1 MRRLIRVI
9 SGSLHFG
16 NPSQKCRLL
25 FHLPRAVSTHH
36 IQPTI
41 MPHLITTALL
51 APILAAC
58 ALPHQRNAMNI
69 ADYLPVAV
77 VSHDIFLDGGSVELT
92 VRDMAGNERRYFRN
106 RSLDSQGTP
115 RYNQITTENGR
126 TLTEE
131 EQTALLAQLSKLR
144 AQCAPSCQTALNDF
158 IGRAAE

>member
-51 APILAAC
+51 TPILAAC
-58 ALPHQRNAMNI
+58 ALPHQGNTMPI
-69 ADYLPVAV
+69 ADLLVAV

-92 VRDMAGNERRYFRN
+92 VRDMAGNKRRYFRN

-115 RYNQITTENGR
+115 RYNRITAENGH
-126 TLTEE
+126 TLTTE
-131 EQTALLAQLSKLR
+131 EQTALLVQLAKLR
-144 AQCAPSCQTALNDF
+144 AQCDPSCQTALDNF

>member
-1 MRRLIRVI
+1 MRRLIRAT

-25 FHLPRAVSTHH
+25 FHLPHAVSTHH

-41 MPHLITTALL
+41 MPRSIIATLL

-58 ALPHQRNAMNI
+58 TLPHQGNAMPI
-69 ADYLPVAV
+69 ADLPVAV
-77 VSHDIFLDGGSVELT
+77 VSHDIFLDGGSMELT
-92 VRDMAGNERRYFRN
+92 VRDAVGNERRYLRN

-115 RYNQITTENGR
+115 LYNSIAAENGR
-126 TLTEE
+126 TLTAE
-131 EQTALLAQLSKLR
+131 EQTALLAQLVKLR
-144 AQCAPSCQTALNDF
+144 AQCDPSCQTALDNF